1 MQHHRNKITLLLS
14 TLVLKFR
21 NNSYKLQNEDSSMVE
36 QRREVKIKG
45 LTEIF
50 AVSMITGFGLL
61 GLATYLLSKYSL
73 LENMNTLEAT
83 LILVFMI
90 VFSVLGLTLLLF
102 GFIGSLSFLR
112 KIKLILP
119 KLLESSFPTEKSS
132 YESQSRL
139 QIIRPQSQSKAK
151 EILST
156 EETVSHKTITERPS
170 LKKEEPV
177 KTVPEVAKTVLKSS
191 PSQIPSEFSYTDG
204 IQSIVD
210 RYNTEKVKKAFK
222 NWHNTLMISFPD
234 ISKSFLFKISGEE
247 SLELSE
253 GVDENAAV
261 QVNMDSTVFVKMM
274 TKQINPIKAYSSG
287 SLEVKGEMKNML
299 KLRKLMF

>member
-1 MQHHRNKITLLLS
+1 
-14 TLVLKFR
+14 
-21 NNSYKLQNEDSSMVE
+21 MVE

-61 GLATYLLSKYSL
+61 GLATYLLTKYSL

-90 VFSVLGLTLLLF
+90 AFSVLGFILLLF
-102 GFIGSLSFLR
+102 GFSGSLSFLR
-112 KIKLILP
+112 KIKLMLP
-119 KLLESSFPTEKSS
+119 KLLEGTFPIEKSS
-132 YESQSRL
+132 YGSQSRL
-139 QIIRPQSQSKAK
+139 QIIRPQSQAK
-151 EILST
+151 EEEILST
-156 EETVSHKTITERPS
+156 EENVQHKTVIKKPS

-177 KTVPEVAKTVLKSS
+177 KTVPEVTKTVSKSS
-191 PSQIPSEFSYTDG
+191 PSQVPSDFSYTDG
-204 IQSIVD
+204 IQSIAD

-222 NWHNTLMISFPD
+222 NWHNTLMITFPD
-234 ISKSFLFKISGEE
+234 ISKSFLFKINGEE
-247 SLELSE
+247 GLELSE
-253 GVDENAAV
+253 GVDSDAAV